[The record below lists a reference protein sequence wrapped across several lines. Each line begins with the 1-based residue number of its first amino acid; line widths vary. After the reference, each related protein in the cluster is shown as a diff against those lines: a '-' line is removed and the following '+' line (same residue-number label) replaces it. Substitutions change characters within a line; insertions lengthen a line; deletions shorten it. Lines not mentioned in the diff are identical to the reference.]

1 MRPHSRRRS
10 ISETDIDERTPMLAR
25 YSRCTG
31 ETLRSI
37 APDRSSGRP
46 VDGVTGGS
54 SGTGRYVASGIRRIQ
69 LVSYS
74 ARACAGMS
82 LAG

>member
-1 MRPHSRRRS
+1 M
-10 ISETDIDERTPMLAR
+10 SETDMDETTPMLAR

-31 ETLRSI
+31 ETLRSM
-37 APDRSSGRP
+37 APERSSGRP

-54 SGTGRYVASGIRRIQ
+54 SGTGRYVASGISRIQ
-69 LVSYS
+69 LVVYR
-74 ARACAGMS
+74 ARAWAGMS